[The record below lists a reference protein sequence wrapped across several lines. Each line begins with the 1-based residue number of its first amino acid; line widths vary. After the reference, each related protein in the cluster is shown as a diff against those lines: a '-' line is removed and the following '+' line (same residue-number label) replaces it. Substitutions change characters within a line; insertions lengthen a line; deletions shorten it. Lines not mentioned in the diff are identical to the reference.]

1 MVLMQR
7 IKVGLSP
14 IKSMG
19 TFKPNKAET
28 AYNQLPKGINFDRK
42 FEKQNESIQSEF
54 EKLAANNGYIS
65 GAEAFR
71 TMRTFHNKFKA
82 TQW

>member
-1 MVLMQR
+1 MQR

-14 IKSMG
+14 LKSLSA
-19 TFKPNKAET
+19 FKTSKTET

-42 FEKQNESIQSEF
+42 YEKQNEPIQSEF
-54 EKLAANNGYIS
+54 ERLAVNNGYIN

-71 TMRTFHNKFKA
+71 TMRTFYRKYKA
-82 TQW
+82 VQW